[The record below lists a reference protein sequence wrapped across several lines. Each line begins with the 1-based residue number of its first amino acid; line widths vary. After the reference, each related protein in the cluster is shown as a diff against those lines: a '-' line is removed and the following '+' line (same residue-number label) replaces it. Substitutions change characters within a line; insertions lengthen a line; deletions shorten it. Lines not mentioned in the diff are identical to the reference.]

1 MIGAETVAQLTQQ
14 ILEKLHCSLSKIT
27 NSIRMLVYG
36 FLDANKGLRSVFRG
50 DKHFKKFPEIPKFY

>member
-1 MIGAETVAQLTQQ
+1 M
-14 ILEKLHCSLSKIT
+14 

-50 DKHFKKFPEIPKFY
+50 DKHFKKFLNSKILLNHFTDA